1 MALIQQRHIKSD
13 ELVSFLKN
21 SVEPLNDQTYG
32 NRYRVARLTDGTYL
46 RPLFLGVFDGF
57 IPEHPPV

>member
-46 RPLFLGVFDGF
+46 RRLFLGVFDGF